1 MAMARDG
8 IMRSICSR
16 NNNER
21 QQYMEYCK
29 IGSVKYPLCII
40 NLIAYNNVYY
50 IRRCQAVPIQ

>member
-1 MAMARDG
+1 
-8 IMRSICSR
+8 MRSICSR